1 MQPGHLT
8 RKVRWLGV
16 QLKGEYTQEFQPKL
30 VNTEYNIYMSLFLA
44 KIWLVQK
51 YDWSPKRASDL
62 NLWSIEIQGSRLR
75 IWQLSTWLIQNVKYQ
90 RESKFQIWI
99 CDALN
104 IEMHHGDWIRSLHPF
119 WAKKLCFLGQK
130 TLFLGQKALF
140 LGQFLT
146 DKRVL
151 PSYCNLVFNSPV
163 FCTGFYYGILQSYI
177 L

>member
-1 MQPGHLT
+1 
-8 RKVRWLGV
+8 
-16 QLKGEYTQEFQPKL
+16 
-30 VNTEYNIYMSLFLA
+30 MSLFFGKDMIGSEIRLVA
-44 KIWLVQK
+44 KESIRPEPVKHWDSRFQVE
-51 YDWSPKRASDL
+51 DL
-62 NLWSIEIQGSRLR
+62 
-75 IWQLSTWLIQNVKYQ
+75 TTVYMMKYQ

-119 WAKKLCFLGQK
+119 WAKKLCFLGQKTLFLGQK

-163 FCTGFYYGILQSYI
+163 FCTGFYYGILQSYMLYWI
-177 L
+177 IVWYSIVLYIVLY